1 MLGFF
6 KGFLSSEPV
15 PPPPP
20 PTGSLP
26 SSASLLVA
34 EMNRITDE
42 AMLEWKLG
50 EAKRE
55 QKRIEMEEPHP
66 NATSIDYSSFLPLE
80 FAAPSSI

>member
-6 KGFLSSEPV
+6 KRFLSLEPV
-15 PPPPP
+15 PLPLP

-42 AMLEWKLG
+42 AMLEYELG
-50 EAKRE
+50 AETYRHGKGTLFSRPPRYSAGDDTE
-55 QKRIEMEEPHP
+55 QA
-66 NATSIDYSSFLPLE
+66 ATLI
-80 FAAPSSI
+80 